1 MAEPLLFSR
10 EAEQSVLGG
19 LFVSPI
25 ALADVAVLVKA
36 GDFAEPRHRLLFA
49 TLQAMD
55 VERQPIDLVTVAER
69 LEAAGQLSDG
79 DMAYLVVLVRDTP
92 SAANVLAYAGI
103 VRSYAQR
110 RRLLALADQLAVWTR
125 NQADPAQTTA
135 HLRLALDAIDAG
147 QAFGGPKVLAELLPG
162 VLDDLDERANRTQA
176 LLGLSSGLADVDRL
190 LDGFCAG
197 RLYVIAGRPGSGKS
211 VFGLQ
216 TVRAALLAGK
226 RALLFSLE
234 MPATEVIHRLLAAE
248 IPLPLGTLQSARL
261 SEADWSAVTNTC
273 ASIWPQPLWIDDSSQ
288 LSIADLQSRARRL
301 HRLAPLDVLV
311 VDYLGLMDGE
321 RRNGDYSNRVQ
332 EVSSITRA
340 LKQLAKE
347 LSLPVI
353 ALAQLNRTLEQ
364 RSDKRPILSDLRES
378 GSIEQDADVVAFV
391 YRDELH
397 HPDTPDKD
405 CAELLIRKNRSGKTG
420 MIPLRFDGEH
430 CRFQSLAGSLP
441 SQTTSPSPPGRHP
454 GFGRQKAEQ

>member
-1 MAEPLLFSR
+1 MAESLLFSR

-19 LFVSPI
+19 LFVSPV
-25 ALADVAVLVKA
+25 ALTDVAALVKA
-36 GDFAEPRHRLLFA
+36 GDFAVPRHRLLFA

-55 VERQPIDLVTVAER
+55 ADHQPIDLVTVSER
-69 LEAAGQLSDG
+69 LEAAGQLGDG

-92 SAANVLAYAGI
+92 SAANVLAYAAI

-110 RRLLALADQLAVWTR
+110 RRLLALADQLGAWTR
-125 NQADPAQTTA
+125 EQTDPAKTIA
-135 HLRLALDAIDAG
+135 NLRLALDAIDAG
-147 QAFGGPKVLAELLPG
+147 QAFGGPKALAELLPD
-162 VLDDLDERANRTQA
+162 VLADLDQRANRTQA
-176 LLGLSSGLADVDRL
+176 LLGLSSSLPDVDQL

-248 IPLPLGTLQSARL
+248 IPLPLGHLQSARL
-261 SEADWSAVTNTC
+261 SEADWSGVTNTC
-273 ASIWPQPLWIDDSSQ
+273 ARIWPQPLWIDDSSQ
-288 LSIADLQSRARRL
+288 LSIVDLQSRARRL
-301 HRLAPLDVLV
+301 HRLAPLDVVV

-420 MIPLRFDGEH
+420 MIPLRFDGEY

-441 SQTTSPSPPGRHP
+441 SQATQPDPPGRHH
-454 GFGRQKAEQ
+454 GFSRREAE

>member
-1 MAEPLLFSR
+1 MAESLLFSR

-19 LFVSPI
+19 LFVSPV
-25 ALADVAVLVKA
+25 ALTDVAALVKA
-36 GDFAEPRHRLLFA
+36 GDFAVPRHRLLFA

-55 VERQPIDLVTVAER
+55 ADHQPIDLVTVSER
-69 LEAAGQLSDG
+69 LEAAGQLGDG

-92 SAANVLAYAGI
+92 SAANVLAYAAI

-110 RRLLALADQLAVWTR
+110 RRLLALADQLGAWTR
-125 NQADPAQTTA
+125 EQTDPAKTIA
-135 HLRLALDAIDAG
+135 NLRLALDAIDAG
-147 QAFGGPKVLAELLPG
+147 QAFGGPKALAELLPD
-162 VLDDLDERANRTQA
+162 VLADLDQRANRTQA
-176 LLGLSSGLADVDRL
+176 LLGLSSSLPDVDQL

-216 TVRAALLAGK
+216 TVRATLLAGK

-248 IPLPLGTLQSARL
+248 IPLPLGHLQSARL
-261 SEADWSAVTNTC
+261 SEADWSGVTNTC
-273 ASIWPQPLWIDDSSQ
+273 ARIWPQPLWIDDSSQ
-288 LSIADLQSRARRL
+288 LSIVDLQSRARRL
-301 HRLAPLDVLV
+301 HRLAPLDVVV

-364 RSDKRPILSDLRES
+364 RNDKRPILSDLRES

-420 MIPLRFDGEH
+420 MIPLRFDGEY

-441 SQTTSPSPPGRHP
+441 SQATQPDPPGRHH
-454 GFGRQKAEQ
+454 GFSRREAE

>member
-19 LFVSPI
+19 LFVSPV

-36 GDFAEPRHRLLFA
+36 NDFAEPRHRLLFA

-55 VERQPIDLVTVAER
+55 AERQPIDLVTVAER

-110 RRLLALADQLAVWTR
+110 RRLLALADQLATWTR
-125 NQADPAQTTA
+125 EQADPAQTMTN
-135 HLRLALDAIDAG
+135 LRAALNAIDAG
-147 QAFGGPKVLAELLPG
+147 QAFGGPKALAELLPG
-162 VLDDLDERANRTQA
+162 VLAELDQRANRTQA
-176 LLGLSSGLADVDRL
+176 LLGLSSSLPDVDRL

-301 HRLAPLDVLV
+301 HRLAPLDVVV

-321 RRNGDYSNRVQ
+321 RRNGEYSNRVQ

-353 ALAQLNRTLEQ
+353 VLAQLNRTLEQ
-364 RSDKRPILSDLRES
+364 RGDKRPILSDLRES

-420 MIPLRFDGEH
+420 MIPLRFDGEY
-430 CRFQSLAGSLP
+430 CRFQPLAGSLP
-441 SQTTSPSPPGRHP
+441 SQATQSGPPGRHP
-454 GFGRQKAEQ
+454 GFSHREAE